1 MSLLCIYIIDD
12 IRLLLTEH
20 LIQVRQIKGLLFF
33 LLRIP
38 LQLSQSEV
46 KSSDAL
52 FSLILL

>member
-1 MSLLCIYIIDD
+1 MSLWCIYIIDD